1 MYEQNNKRGAV
12 AMDREREHGLL
23 YTLLKASS
31 VSLCLLG
38 SPIYICSYKIFGCLI
53 HIRRIPRKQIKKSD
67 FKCQCKKIPT
77 YFEHK
82 KIIKSITRNGTKLWR
97 WNKRF
102 DPWKKNALDSSNAIM
117 TVMPIIPTLLVLRCW
132 RDASSR
138 ITLPCWHDVSH

>member
-53 HIRRIPRKQIKKSD
+53 HIRRIPRKQIKKKVILSANARRYLLILSI
-67 FKCQCKKIPT
+67 KK
-77 YFEHK
+77 
-82 KIIKSITRNGTKLWR
+82 
-97 WNKRF
+97 
-102 DPWKKNALDSSNAIM
+102 SSNQLQEM
-117 TVMPIIPTLLVLRCW
+117 N
-132 RDASSR
+132 
-138 ITLPCWHDVSH
+138 

>member
-82 KIIKSITRNGTKLWR
+82 K
-97 WNKRF
+97 
-102 DPWKKNALDSSNAIM
+102 SSNQLQEM
-117 TVMPIIPTLLVLRCW
+117 ELNYGDETKDLIPGEKKMHWTLAML
-132 RDASSR
+132 S
-138 ITLPCWHDVSH
+138 